1 MPSRSTPGRAR
12 GEAEYG
18 GTALYRALLDQLPAA
33 SPRDHGL
40 HAALLS
46 LGWAAAVGLPAQL
59 QTGHWHFN
67 DRLLKLASRYADA
80 DCIFGA
86 AQNPEAFTS
95 LQENGIT
102 IARISRQL

>member
-1 MPSRSTPGRAR
+1 
-12 GEAEYG
+12 
-18 GTALYRALLDQLPAA
+18 LPAA
-33 SPRDHGL
+33 SPRDYGL
-40 HAALLS
+40 DAALLS

-80 DCIFGA
+80 DCTFGA

-95 LQENGIT
+95 LQEKGIT